1 MKSEGQVQD
10 EEEDELKDEESG
22 CFALADARAR
32 QQRRLLPIRGHMQH
46 ILKTQYQCLMGAKD
60 ACWVRRM
67 LAPVVLGAKDAGW
80 VLPCFVLICCLAGC

>member
-46 ILKTQYQCLMGAKD
+46 ILKTPVLDGCEGCLLGAKD
-60 ACWVRRM
+60 ACYCR
-67 LAPVVLGAKDAGW
+67 
-80 VLPCFVLICCLAGC
+80 AGC